1 MDTVIGFIKV
11 FCEKVWIWG
20 VVAISSTIALFNSS
34 FFKWLGFDE
43 EKRWIIG
50 CVAIVSLSLAI
61 QNICDWIKEKKKRS
75 SIIKNI
81 EYLPKDA
88 LNELEGI
95 VRSNKKT
102 LKVKDRDSLEQR
114 RIISHFQL
122 EGKNNY
128 VIFPDWLW
136 EKLVERFGND

>member
-20 VVAISSTIALFNSS
+20 VVAISSTIALFDSS

-61 QNICDWIKEKKKRS
+61 QNICDWIREKKKRF

-102 LKVKDRDSLEQR
+102 LKVKDANFLEQC

-122 EGKNNY
+122 EKKNNY

-136 EKLVERFGND
+136 EKLVKRFGND